1 VGKIVVCTMLSID
14 GYTEGPGGDV
24 MAMPMDAAF
33 AEHNTDRA
41 RTASSFLF
49 GATTYR
55 GALTY
60 WPQQHD
66 NPDASPLDHYI
77 AKRYAEGIPIT
88 VVSDTLT
95 ADDTGPWRE
104 QTTIVRRA
112 DSHEA
117 VARLRAQDGDA
128 LIFGSQTLWTD
139 LLAHGLVDELHL
151 MIGPKIVAGD
161 HRAFDGVAETDLRA
175 HRRADLGR
183 VGQRGAQLRVG
194 QVAAMSTWTMF
205 APACPAGWPS
215 SARNRTRRS
224 SSRPR
229 SSTGP
234 STTSPHW

>member
-14 GYTEGPGGDV
+14 GYTGGPGGDV

-33 AEHNTDRA
+33 AEHNTDRT

-49 GATTYR
+49 GGTAYR

-95 ADDTGPWRE
+95 ADDTGPWRD

-112 DSHEA
+112 DSH
-117 VARLRAQDGDA
+117 
-128 LIFGSQTLWTD
+128 
-139 LLAHGLVDELHL
+139 
-151 MIGPKIVAGD
+151 
-161 HRAFDGVAETDLRA
+161 
-175 HRRADLGR
+175 
-183 VGQRGAQLRVG
+183 
-194 QVAAMSTWTMF
+194 
-205 APACPAGWPS
+205 
-215 SARNRTRRS
+215 
-224 SSRPR
+224 
-229 SSTGP
+229 GP
-234 STTSPHW
+234 SRGCASRMGTP

>member
-1 VGKIVVCTMLSID
+1 MGEIVVCTMLSVD

-49 GATTYR
+49 GGTTYR

-95 ADDTGPWRE
+95 ADDTGPWRD
-104 QTTIVRRA
+104 QTPTCWPM
-112 DSHEA
+112 
-117 VARLRAQDGDA
+117 G
-128 LIFGSQTLWTD
+128 W
-139 LLAHGLVDELHL
+139 
-151 MIGPKIVAGD
+151 
-161 HRAFDGVAETDLRA
+161 
-175 HRRADLGR
+175 
-183 VGQRGAQLRVG
+183 
-194 QVAAMSTWTMF
+194 ST
-205 APACPAGWPS
+205 
-215 SARNRTRRS
+215 N
-224 SSRPR
+224 
-229 SSTGP
+229 ST
-234 STTSPHW
+234 